1 MQSTFSIQKKNLK
14 YFSNCVFAQCSKNIS
29 LYKSNLDLVQTFIII
44 LIVWGFSKTCG
55 FKSSVFVHLS
65 GSKHSRYSPPVLTVK
80 RLFKAKNTGLTPV
93 YISGFEIEGQPC
105 EGHGFKVL
113 NCDPFTVEPAQSIDV
128 DIAFT
133 PDFTLS
139 KVTRTLTLQTSLSPE
154 KRQINFTLQAT
165 DPPHMLFVCASVL
178 PRPSW

>member
-1 MQSTFSIQKKNLK
+1 LFYLP
-14 YFSNCVFAQCSKNIS
+14 
-29 LYKSNLDLVQTFIII
+29 
-44 LIVWGFSKTCG
+44 
-55 FKSSVFVHLS
+55 

-154 KRQINFTLQAT
+154 KRKINFTLQAT
-165 DPPHMLFVCASVL
+165 VPAHMLFVCASVL